1 LVTLFTVNYCNFV
14 LLNIIK
20 EMFTSV
26 VRNVHM
32 NNYMLYFDKRKKIH
46 VFTIQSFDLTC
57 TAIWIDLTWS

>member
-1 LVTLFTVNYCNFV
+1 M
-14 LLNIIK
+14 IR